1 MYQFVFDCIYLHCV
15 YWPVLPTVCILL
27 CLLELTWKY
36 LHVLVCIVWPVLHV
50 VVCIDVAASIDSF
63 HNTCHIFAQYTLM
76 LAKNIHSSSV
86 LYCLSNHVNAI
97 ITVQTLTFS
106 INFDFQPKGWSEG
119 KTMIVGMSKLCIVR
133 NEVWSTLLHR
143 IGMSVFVPQ
152 FSTGKYLLIHNNTYI
167 CTAYNHNTC
176 QYVSSGWICVLNQSS
191 IGMFL
196 VCILVCISM
205 YLPCIGHV
213 MACIK
218 FRFSALVFALRIH
231 IGMYFGI
238 YLACI
243 VHVFTCIETQFVLN
257 CTFRPYWNKY
267 MSCIRWVFLCI
278 GMYQPV
284 FACIPAQIQCR
295 HSSSVP
301 YCLSIHV
308 YYVV

>member
-1 MYQFVFDCIYLHCV
+1 MDCIYLHCV

-50 VVCIDVAASIDSF
+50 VVCIEVAASIDSF

-167 CTAYNHNTC
+167 CTAYIP
-176 QYVSSGWICVLNQSS
+176 QYMPI
-191 IGMFL
+191 
-196 VCILVCISM
+196 CILW
-205 YLPCIGHV
+205 
-213 MACIK
+213 
-218 FRFSALVFALRIH
+218 
-231 IGMYFGI
+231 
-238 YLACI
+238 
-243 VHVFTCIETQFVLN
+243 LN
-257 CTFRPYWNKY
+257 MCAEP
-267 MSCIRWVFLCI
+267 
-278 GMYQPV
+278 
-284 FACIPAQIQCR
+284 IQ
-295 HSSSVP
+295 
-301 YCLSIHV
+301 
-308 YYVV
+308 